1 MSTFVKVWLPLILY
15 CLFIFIQSSFPSP
28 IREPDVPF
36 FDKYLHFIAYA
47 VLGVLFMRAYRT
59 LRFGNDDIKV
69 ILWSIL
75 SAGLYGISDE
85 FHQYFVPGRDA
96 DIMDALINFIGA
108 AGGVFLYRYVS
119 KKRSDVR
126 L

>member
-1 MSTFVKVWLPLILY
+1 
-15 CLFIFIQSSFPSP
+15 LFIFIQSSFPSP

-47 VLGVLFMRAYRT
+47 VLGILFLRAYRT
-59 LRFGNDDIKV
+59 LRWGDDKIKV
-69 ILWSIL
+69 FLLSIL

-85 FHQYFVPGRDA
+85 IHQYFVPGRNA
-96 DIMDALINFIGA
+96 DILDAMVNFFGA
-108 AGGVFLYRYVS
+108 VCGAFCYQYAA
-119 KKRSDVR
+119 KTRSTFS